1 VRIVL
6 ADWSLSRCT
15 VADMSPDS
23 ATTSLPAVAPG
34 NSVGHRVVTRIAST
48 RLGVAAVRKVGPKI
62 DPTLIRLTGGRLSTV
77 TPFPAL
83 LLTHIGA
90 KSGIIRATTVV
101 YFTDGPRVVVVA
113 SNFGAAT
120 NPAWYHNVKANPE
133 VALFGRGFSG
143 CFIAEEAVGRERD
156 RLYELATG
164 AAAPY
169 DHYQQS
175 AGSRSIPVMTF
186 HRAI

>member
-1 VRIVL
+1 
-6 ADWSLSRCT
+6 
-15 VADMSPDS
+15 M
-23 ATTSLPAVAPG
+23 
-34 NSVGHRVVTRIAST
+34 TRIART

-120 NPAWYHNVKANPE
+120 RGCLLILDGGASPHDRCGQQNAAEEGQRVFVVAGGHSAPLLEPVEAAFNG
-133 VALFGRGFSG
+133 VALLVDCGVEQGW
-143 CFIAEEAVGRERD
+143 A
-156 RLYELATG
+156 ATG
-164 AAAPY
+164 
-169 DHYQQS
+169 
-175 AGSRSIPVMTF
+175 
-186 HRAI
+186 